1 MFIPVSDFNA
11 FCHMKRGEKRKT
23 PIAAVAKEFPSK
35 RVNVCETH
43 MQEGFVQDRAPMIF
57 GKLIVLNRGG
67 KSARDGKYQPMIE
80 QNIRRGE
87 HVNERR
93 EAMC

>member
-35 RVNVCETH
+35 RVNVCETYARRIRA
-43 MQEGFVQDRAPMIF
+43 DRAPMIF
-57 GKLIVLNRGG
+57 GKLVVLNRGG

-80 QNIRRGE
+80 QNIRGGE
-87 HVNERR
+87 RVNERR